1 MAVTNM
7 VLNRLHMAAVH
18 TAVVVPTGA
27 VDMVD
32 RPSMDNPN
40 TVHIRRNKAMDLD
53 IDPALATV
61 LATAGDM
68 VEGMETV
75 INSRLHPEG
84 MVLVQRAVPR

>member
-1 MAVTNM
+1 M

-53 IDPALATV
+53 IDPALAT
-61 LATAGDM
+61 AGDM

>member
-1 MAVTNM
+1 M

-61 LATAGDM
+61 LATALATAGDM

-84 MVLVQRAVPR
+84 MVLVQRVVPR